1 MSEKA
6 SWKEKEDEL
15 KAMIDMQEAR
25 EAAHLK
31 ERALLEDELHGLRA
45 GAAQASEA
53 SRTRDAADVKERSEL
68 DEELSALRAGA
79 ADAAETR
86 TALEQMRVSNATLD
100 DMVKKLQADLAEQ
113 QALAS
118 RYERDFHDAR
128 EAGRAEVDRTRM
140 AMEIDIEQANH
151 QVNIVRAELEG
162 ELSKARSELENAKME
177 AETAKAR
184 HERFV
189 EEEDE
194 TRREALRKTN
204 HANSAALDEA
214 RQKHEAVVQDMQ
226 KAHDRALG
234 HALEDKQRS
243 EYFLNERLNLSDE
256 KLQHFQDKVLL
267 LEDKLEVAKSA
278 ASAAAARAQAQAQTQ
293 APTRAVPAAT
303 AAQSSRAAAAL
314 PEKIS
319 PQALRESILVLQD
332 QLQAREATIEKLQTQ
347 VDKEAPAKLKRRDD
361 EIAWLRELLS
371 NRGEELTD
379 LVNTLASP
387 TFDRNSVRDAAI
399 RIRANLQ
406 MEQQE
411 KERVSGGGKGQ
422 DVQNAMASLS
432 NFATPK
438 AAQQLTSAFNK
449 WRTNMESSALRNAPS
464 SAGVMARARSNT
476 PSRQPASIAPG
487 RAAAS
492 TAKPGSSSAASAPGY
507 MHGLMTPPA
516 SNLRTTPSPEASRPL
531 PPPQLS
537 RPASKAGA
545 GERPMSRRQPSNV
558 SSASREDDGPT
569 TPLFRS
575 QSYDLDAED
584 NEVKME
590 DFEEEEGGRQ
600 YGAHEAVGADV
611 MGDEGGE
618 EDDDLDLPDDAPP
631 AFRTGGGADAA
642 SGAVR
647 SLEDE
652 LGDFGDEEEEEDA
665 MAA

>member
-1 MSEKA
+1 MRCKRRGRLRISR
-6 SWKEKEDEL
+6 S
-15 KAMIDMQEAR
+15 
-25 EAAHLK
+25 
-31 ERALLEDELHGLRA
+31 ALYEDELHGLRA
-45 GAAQASEA
+45 GAVQATEA
-53 SRTRDAADVKERSEL
+53 RDATDFQEQLLLKEEVAS
-68 DEELSALRAGA
+68 LRAGA
-79 ADAAETR
+79 AETAETR
-86 TALEQMRVSNATLD
+86 AALEQMRVSHFSLDEMARTLQSN
-100 DMVKKLQADLAEQ
+100 LTEQ

-118 RYERDFHDAR
+118 RYERDFNDAR
-128 EAGRAEVDRTRM
+128 EAGKAEVQRTRM

-162 ELSKARSELENAKME
+162 ELSKVRSEVENTKME
-177 AETAKAR
+177 AEAVKAR

-194 TRREALRKTN
+194 TRRESLRKVN
-204 HANSAALDEA
+204 HANSVALDEA
-214 RQKHEAVVQDMQ
+214 RLKHEASLQEMQ
-226 KAHDRALG
+226 KAHDRSLG

-243 EYFLNERLNLSDE
+243 EYFLNERLSLSDE

-278 ASAAAARAQAQAQTQ
+278 ASAAVARAQA
-293 APTRAVPAAT
+293 PRAMPAAV
-303 AAQSSRAAAAL
+303 AAQSARTTGM

-347 VDKEAPAKLKRRDD
+347 VDKEAPAKLKQRDD

-387 TFDRNSVRDAAI
+387 IFDRASVRDAAI

-411 KERVSGGGKGQ
+411 KERINGNEQILPGQ
-422 DVQNAMASLS
+422 AIASLS

-438 AAQQLTSAFNK
+438 AAQLTSVFNK
-449 WRTNMESSALRNAPS
+449 WRANMESSALRNAPRG
-464 SAGVMARARSNT
+464 SAMSRPRSNT
-476 PSRQPASIAPG
+476 PSRQPAS
-487 RAAAS
+487 S
-492 TAKPGSSSAASAPGY
+492 KPSSSSGPTPSY

-516 SNLRTTPSPEASRPL
+516 SNLRTTPSPETSNPL

-537 RPASKAGA
+537 RPGSKAGSMDVP
-545 GERPMSRRQPSNV
+545 RPKSRQPST
-558 SSASREDDGPT
+558 ASDGPT

-575 QSYDLDAED
+575 QSYDQDAED
-584 NEVKME
+584 HQEVRMQDFE
-590 DFEEEEGGRQ
+590 DDEEEEEG
-600 YGAHEAVGADV
+600 
-611 MGDEGGE
+611 DE
-618 EDDDLDLPDDAPP
+618 DLDVADDAPP
-631 AFRTGGGADAA
+631 AFRTGGA
-642 SGAVR
+642 R

-652 LGDFGDEEEEEDA
+652 LGDFGEEEGA
-665 MAA
+665 LA